1 MEIILILLAF
11 GFGYFVGCMR
21 QGHRLL
27 QNIFGDPDNMIRL
40 LENYKKAQ
48 AQVADD
54 TVKLDITEVTV
65 ENRDGIHFLYTRAT
79 NEFLGQGAS
88 LEQALDTLRARYP
101 NRIFSMTA
109 DTAAPAALDL
119 SK

>member
-1 MEIILILLAF
+1 MEIILLLLAF

-54 TVKLDITEVTV
+54 AAKLDITEVTA
-65 ENRDGIHFLYTRAT
+65 ENRDGIHFLYTKTT
-79 NEFLGQGAS
+79 NEFLGQGPS
-88 LEQALDTLRARYP
+88 LEQALENLRARYP
-101 NRIFSMTA
+101 NKTFSMTA
-109 DTAAPAALDL
+109 TESALDL